1 MSGLSRRVAALEA
14 TRIDALYR
22 REAERLAQERGGSVA
37 SHLERLRA
45 LAAQMARRFGPRPDM
60 RAVAHWA
67 AAERGL
73 DPDEVYARMMDLKGQ
88 R

>member
-1 MSGLSRRVAALEA
+1 MSGLSRRVTALEA
-14 TRIDALYR
+14 THVDALYR

-45 LAAQMARRFGPRPDM
+45 LAAEMVRRFGPHPDM
-60 RAVAHWA
+60 RAVACWA
-67 AAERGL
+67 AAKRGL
-73 DPDEVYARMMDLKGQ
+73 DPDEVYRQMMALKEK

>member
-1 MSGLSRRVAALEA
+1 MSGLGRRIAALEA
-14 TRIDALYR
+14 AHVDAVYR
-22 REAERLAQERGGSVA
+22 REAERLAQQYGGSVTT
-37 SHLERLRA
+37 HLEELRA
-45 LAAQMARRFGPRPDM
+45 LAAEIVRRFGPRPDM